1 MMRICASVASLLG
14 LLPGVAHSGDHPAPA
29 VVHRRTEFAFA
40 LNAPYEKVA
49 PLFGADKERLW
60 AEHWSPQF
68 LHPQPAN
75 DESGAVFTVKAG
87 HPNVW
92 INTIYDL
99 EQGHVQYACFVAEAM
114 VTLIDIHLRKL
125 TPDSTGAEVAY
136 ERTAVRPEANDEVN
150 RLAEHDRAKGAEW
163 EAALRTYLHVGEGV
177 SVNHD

>member
-1 MMRICASVASLLG
+1 MV
-14 LLPGVAHSGDHPAPA
+14 P
-29 VVHRRTEFAFA
+29 
-40 LNAPYEKVA
+40 N
-49 PLFGADKERLW
+49 
-60 AEHWSPQF
+60 
-68 LHPQPAN
+68 
-75 DESGAVFTVKAG
+75 
-87 HPNVW
+87 PNVW

-136 ERTAVRPEANDEVN
+136 ERTAVRPDANDEVN

-163 EAALRTYLHVGEGV
+163 ETALRTYLHVAGGI